1 MSSTHAGMA
10 DIGASPSQH
19 EFTDDLR
26 TLLEIPMSGV
36 RIALPNSPPDMVD
49 SSAHSYDTSSPS
61 TRSSMG
67 SSFASRGAGHSPA
80 EHERALSAAFKAT
93 PDDMR
98 FSYSERMG
106 SIAQDFIAEEVD
118 GTIVDVSLTPV
129 EERTPVPV
137 IVDITQT
144 PQPLSKRVLSDA
156 GIKVV
161 PVQQQKSLLVRAPV
175 VPSSTNQATQ
185 SSRKRPRYGLGDFM
199 FHRTLGTGSFGRVH
213 LVQSIHNGRHYAV
226 KVLLKEKV
234 VRLKQVEHTNSE
246 REMLHR
252 ARHPFLVNLWGT
264 FQDDQ
269 NLYMVMDFVAGGEL
283 FSLLRK
289 SGRFPN
295 PVAKFYAAEVSMAI
309 DYLHSINIIYRDLK
323 PENILIGADGHIKVT
338 DFGFAK
344 FVPDL
349 TYTLCGTPDY
359 LAPEVIQQKGY
370 NKSVD
375 WYSVGILIFEM
386 LAGYPP
392 FYIEPAP
399 NGAVS
404 HVALYEKIIAGVV
417 TYPNFFEP
425 LAIDIIK
432 NCLTTD
438 LTKRYGNMKFGSK
451 DIFGHRWFSEVG
463 WEMIYKKEIPPPFV
477 PDLGSEGDTSL
488 FDRYPEADISM
499 YGQPAEDP
507 HQHLFA
513 DWS

>member
-1 MSSTHAGMA
+1 MSTPATTM

-26 TLLEIPMSGV
+26 NLLEIPMSGV
-36 RIALPNSPPDMVD
+36 KLGLANSTPDMVD
-49 SSAHSYDTSSPS
+49 SSVHSYDTSSLS
-61 TRSSMG
+61 TRSSMA
-67 SSFASRGAGHSPA
+67 SSFASRGTCHTSSA
-80 EHERALSAAFKAT
+80 EQERAPSPVLKVTS
-93 PDDMR
+93 DDLR
-98 FSYSERMG
+98 FSYSDRMG
-106 SIAQDFIAEEVD
+106 SISQDFIEESVD
-118 GTIVDVSLTPV
+118 GTAIDVSV
-129 EERTPVPV
+129 DSTPVPETIPMPSV
-137 IVDITQT
+137 VEITETSQL
-144 PQPLSKRVLSDA
+144 PSKHALSDA
-156 GIKVV
+156 GIKIISG
-161 PVQQQKSLLVRAPV
+161 VQQQSVLVRAPV
-175 VPSSTNQATQ
+175 IPSSTSTPK
-185 SSRKRPRYGLGDFM
+185 KRPRYGLGDFM

-264 FQDDQ
+264 FQDNQ

-392 FYIEPAP
+392 FYIEPGP
-399 NGAVS
+399 NGVS
-404 HVALYEKIIAGVV
+404 HVALYEKILSGVV
-417 TYPNFFEP
+417 AYPNFFEP
-425 LAIDIIK
+425 LAIDIIS

-438 LTKRYGNMKFGSK
+438 LSKRYGNMKFGSK
-451 DIFGHRWFSEVG
+451 DIFGHQWFAEVG
-463 WEMIYKKEIPPPFV
+463 WERIYKKEIPPPFV

-488 FDRYPEADISM
+488 FDRYPEADISS
-499 YGQPAEDP
+499 YGQPAHDP
-507 HQHLFA
+507 YQHLFA